1 MRFPGHRK
9 GSNTK
14 PAASVGTEKPH
25 SRLLRNRRLLLAGV
39 AALWLL
45 LDQLTKAWAVNAL
58 DDRSIHLFWTLR
70 FKLVF
75 NEGAIFGLG
84 SSLAPYITALVVIV
98 SLLIV
103 GSTWRNESRFVAVV
117 AGLVLGGALGNLG
130 DRAFRGDGGVFSGKV
145 IDFIDLQWWP
155 VFNVADSGITIGVL
169 LFVSSAFLARKA
181 NTASGQKSDANT
193 GGVASASQQV
203 ADNTADG
210 QKSAPNTLEE
220 VAEIKDKA
228 ANRSSE
234 HQSNH
239 FGIL

>member
-9 GSNTK
+9 GSNTR

-58 DDRSIHLFWTLR
+58 SDRDIHLFWTLR
-70 FKLVF
+70 LKLVF
-75 NEGAIFGLG
+75 NEGAVFGLG
-84 SSLAPYITALVVIV
+84 SSLAPYITWLVVIV

-103 GSTWRNESRFVAVV
+103 VSTWRNESRFVAVV

-130 DRAFRGDGGVFSGKV
+130 DRAFRGDEGVFSGKV
-145 IDFIDLQWWP
+145 VDFIDLQWWP

-169 LFVSSAFLARKA
+169 LFVFSSFFARKSELREQA
-181 NTASGQKSDANT
+181 AEPSEQAPERTAEPSEQTAIDADTVDKIAETKDAAADKSGD
-193 GGVASASQQV
+193 
-203 ADNTADG
+203 
-210 QKSAPNTLEE
+210 
-220 VAEIKDKA
+220 
-228 ANRSSE
+228 

-239 FGIL
+239 LGTL

>member
-14 PAASVGTEKPH
+14 PAASVGTKKPH

-58 DDRSIHLFWTLR
+58 DDRNIHLFWTLR

-84 SSLAPYITALVVIV
+84 SSFAPYITMLVMIV

-103 GSTWRNESRFVAVV
+103 GSTWRNESRFVSVV

-169 LFVSSAFLARKA
+169 LFVSGSFLARRSERSEPA
-181 NTASGQKSDANT
+181 AIEEIDANT
-193 GGVASASQQV
+193 
-203 ADNTADG
+203 
-210 QKSAPNTLEE
+210 EE
-220 VAEIKDKA
+220 EAAEITNEA
-228 ANRSSE
+228 ASKSEE
-234 HQSNH
+234 HQSNR
-239 FGIL
+239 FDIL